1 MEDRTDLEYRMV
13 FMEVIH
19 ALKCKLAVILAVTGI
34 CAILGWAGSSFL
46 ISPKYEA
53 SVNMIVNTRTDVNT
67 NVTNDNISSAQNLVD
82 TYAIIIKSNTVLN
95 QVIQNLG
102 LEISYEELY
111 ECVSVSAINNT
122 QVMKIAVQSD
132 SPETAAIIVQN
143 IALIAPD
150 IVADAVEAGSCKV
163 VSDVAADTEPAAPD
177 IVKHTILA
185 GFLGLAGCIS
195 VIVLQEM
202 MKDHIVDAFDVE
214 NTLGLSALGVIPD
227 VEAGTKR
234 NLKGN
239 KRKHQKKG
247 SFVSESSASVF
258 SMNENFAYAE
268 AFKSLRTNLDFVASS
283 IGAKCILVTSAMQD
297 ESKTTTV
304 INLARTL
311 SGSGNTVVI
320 VECDLRKPS
329 LQKYLKLGKGTGGL
343 SDVLS
348 RQSDLNSAIIK
359 KEKLGISAIHAG
371 AIPANP
377 SELLNQKQM
386 KYVIAELKKQY
397 DYVIL
402 DAPPVTVVTDAAV
415 VGRMADGALLV
426 VRSKFASAK
435 TVQLAKQRLESVN
448 IEILGAVLTRF
459 DIKNSGWRYG
469 YDYKRYTYNYGQYG
483 LRNDS

>member
-1 MEDRTDLEYRMV
+1 MEDRTDFEYRMV

-95 QVIQNLG
+95 QVIQNLD
-102 LEISYEELY
+102 LVMSYDDLY
-111 ECVSVSAINNT
+111 DCVSVSAINNT

-132 SPETAAIIVQN
+132 SPETASIIVEN
-143 IALIAPD
+143 IALIAPN
-150 IVADAVEAGSCKV
+150 IVADAVEAGLCKV
-163 VSDVAADTEPAAPD
+163 VSDVTTGTEPVSPD
-177 IVKHTILA
+177 VVKNTIIA
-185 GFLGLAGCIS
+185 GFLGLTGCIG
-195 VIVLQEM
+195 VVVLREM
-202 MKDHIVDAFDVE
+202 MKDHIVDSFDVE
-214 NTLGLSALGVIPD
+214 SKLGLSALGVIPN
-227 VEAGTKR
+227 VEAGDKW
-234 NLKGN
+234 NPKGS
-239 KRKHQKKG
+239 KRKHQKQG
-247 SFVSESSASVF
+247 SFGSKSSAPVLWLK
-258 SMNENFAYAE
+258 ENFHYAE
-268 AFKSLRTNLDFVASS
+268 AFKSLRTNLDFVTSGV
-283 IGAKCILVTSAMQD
+283 GAKCILVTSAVQD

-304 INLARTL
+304 ISLARTL
-311 SGSGNTVVI
+311 SGGGKTALI

-329 LQKYLKLGKGTGGL
+329 LRKYLKLGRETGGL
-343 SDVLS
+343 SNVLS
-348 RQSDLNSAIIK
+348 GQSDLNSSIIK
-359 KEKLGISAIHAG
+359 KENLGISVICAG
-371 AIPANP
+371 EIPANP

-386 KYVIAELKKQY
+386 GYVIAELKRQY
-397 DYVIL
+397 DYIIL
-402 DAPPVTVVTDAAV
+402 DTPPVTVVTDAAV

-469 YDYKRYTYNYGQYG
+469 YDYKRYTYNYEQYG